1 MNSYINVY
9 LRLFIFQY
17 FAKTIETWT
26 VYCISTAI
34 TLVTVKI
41 INLLLHVMYDEAQIV
56 SEGNS
61 KKSDKGLQETNGY
74 EFANIRNRCVILNVM
89 LISLSL

>member
-1 MNSYINVY
+1 M
-9 LRLFIFQY
+9 FIFQY

-41 INLLLHVMYDEAQIV
+41 INLLLHVMYDEAQTV

-61 KKSDKGLQETNGY
+61 KKSDKGLQETSGY
-74 EFANIRNRCVILNVM
+74 EFANIRNRCVTM
-89 LISLSL
+89 MISLSL